1 MQLVLLGR
9 SRKTCQNKKLTTVA
23 SNDENEKMKFYISQN
38 SQFFSEW
45 RNFLTKRS
53 FKRHNEK
60 TPNEKSS
67 NEKSPN
73 EKSPNE
79 RSPKEESSKLKK

>member
-1 MQLVLLGR
+1 
-9 SRKTCQNKKLTTVA
+9 
-23 SNDENEKMKFYISQN
+23 MKFYISQN

-60 TPNEKSS
+60 SPNE
-67 NEKSPN
+67 ESPN
-73 EKSPNE
+73 EKSP
-79 RSPKEESSKLKK
+79 KLKNRALSGPDSPHGAYRT